1 MKRLIFVLFLVFVSI
16 LIQAQKQPNFKVL
29 ATSFKRD
36 TVNIIRFGAI
46 PDGRSINTIAINNAI
61 QFISSKGGGVV
72 MIPSGAW
79 MTGPIVLKSNVNLHL
94 LKGALIIFTSD
105 FAQYPLVVSSFEGS
119 AAARCQ
125 APITAENEENIAI
138 TGAGIMN
145 GNGLY
150 WRPIKKE
157 KLTESEWKNHLQN
170 FGGALTEDKKTWYP
184 SKAAVEAAKNK
195 DIGKL
200 INGKKLADFEG
211 IKDFL
216 RPNMVRISNCKRVLI
231 EGITLENS
239 PAWTTHIVTSSHVIV
254 RDLKVKN
261 PWWGT
266 NTDAIDLESTSN
278 VLLENCVFD
287 TGDDGITIK
296 SGRDEEGRKRGIPTQ
311 NVIVKNVTVYRAHG
325 GFVVGSEM
333 SGGVKN
339 IYVSDCSFIGSDIGL
354 RFKTVR
360 GRGGLVENIY
370 VNNVKMKD
378 IVGEAILFDMY
389 YAAVDPIKINGTPTM
404 EPVFEKF
411 PVTEATPKF
420 QNFYFDQ
427 IVCDGAS
434 KALFVRG
441 LPEMKVKNIQ
451 LSHLNI
457 TAKEGIQLEEAD
469 NISIQSSTILT
480 STHKPILTSVRSS
493 NINIDTIAI
502 KKIHPTPSKWFE
514 KMSAVAMGI
523 WPDSFSVKPG
533 GKARW
538 AYDQGVILRGI
549 EGAWKLTGDA
559 TYVNYIQHSMDYYIQ
574 EDGNILDYKANDF
587 NLDHL
592 NNGKLLITLYQ
603 ITGKDKYL
611 KAIQL
616 LKNQLDHQP
625 KNEEG
630 GFWHKKIYPNQ
641 MWLDGLY
648 MGAAFYAQYASVMN
662 DTAAFSIITDQ
673 FTIAEQHARNPISG
687 LLYHAWDQS
696 KQQQW
701 ANPNSGLSQYVWAR
715 AMGWYGVALVDALAY
730 YPLNH
735 PGRKQLIEILNRYV
749 EAVVRVQ
756 DAKTGVWLDI
766 LDAPNA
772 EKNYFEASASSMF
785 VTALF
790 KAVRLGFVD
799 VKYLAA
805 AQKGYDG
812 VVKKFV
818 KEVDGQ
824 VSFHG
829 TVSVSGL
836 GGSPYRDG
844 SLQYYFSEPV
854 VVNDPK
860 GMGAFIQASVEAEL
874 ASISKIGKGK
884 TILLDAFFNNEVKKD
899 ASGNDYHWHY
909 DWSELSNGGFSF
921 WGNQFMQFG
930 ASLKVIKN
938 APTKFNLENHSVYI
952 IVDPDH
958 AKDNPSPNLMTID
971 HANEIANWVNEG
983 GILVL
988 MANDSANCD
997 LIHFNLLASKFGIRF
1012 TDKSVNMVKGNAFE
1026 IGNVL
1031 PTLNSPLGHVGL
1043 KMYLKEV
1050 SVLDVKAPATTIATN
1065 GTDNLIA
1072 TATYGKGAV
1081 IAIGDPWLYNEY
1093 LDGRKL
1099 PIVFENFEASKNLAQ
1114 WLIKKS
1120 K

>member
-1 MKRLIFVLFLVFVSI
+1 MKQLTFTLFFAFVS
-16 LIQAQKQPNFKVL
+16 LITHAQKLPNFKIL
-29 ATSFKRD
+29 TTSFKKD
-36 TVNIIRFGAI
+36 TVNIKKFGAI
-46 PDGRSINTIAINNAI
+46 ADGRNVNTIAINNAI
-61 QFISSKGGGVV
+61 KFISAKGGGVV
-72 MIPSGAW
+72 LIPSGAW

-138 TGAGIMN
+138 TGAGIIN

-200 INGKKLADFEG
+200 TNGKKLADFEG

-231 EGITLENS
+231 DGVTLENS

-296 SGRDEEGRKRGIPTQ
+296 SGRDEEGRKRGMPTQ

-339 IYVSDCSFIGSDIGL
+339 IFVSDCNFIGSDIGL

-370 VNNVKMKD
+370 VNNVIMKD

-389 YAAVDPIKINGTPTM
+389 YAAVDPIKINGAPTITP
-404 EPVFEKF
+404 VVEKF
-411 PVTEATPKF
+411 PVTEATPEF
-420 QNFYFDQ
+420 QNFYFDK

-441 LPEMKVKNIQ
+441 LPEMNVKNIQ
-451 LSHLNI
+451 LSQLNM
-457 TAKEGIQLEEAD
+457 TVKEGIELQDAN
-469 NISIQSSTILT
+469 NISIKSSTILT
-480 STHKPILTSVRSS
+480 TTNKPILTSVRSS
-493 NINIDTIAI
+493 QIKIDTIAL
-502 KKIHPTPSKWFE
+502 KKVHPIASKWFE
-514 KMSAVAMGI
+514 KMSAVAMQL

-538 AYDQGVILRGI
+538 AYDQGVILKGI

-559 TYVNYIQHSMDYYIQ
+559 TYINYIQHSMDYYVQ
-574 EDGNILDYKANDF
+574 EDGSILDYKGTDF

-592 NNGKLLITLYQ
+592 NNGKLLLTLYQ
-603 ITGKDKYL
+603 ITGKEKYK

-616 LKNQLDHQP
+616 LKNQLDQQP

-630 GFWHKKIYPNQ
+630 GYWHKKIYPNQ

-648 MGAAFYAQYASVMN
+648 MGSAFYAQYASVMN
-662 DTAAFSIITDQ
+662 DTAAFSLIAHQ
-673 FTIAEQHARNPISG
+673 FILAEKHARNPTTG

-696 KQQQW
+696 KQQPW
-701 ANPNSGLSQYVWAR
+701 ANPNTGVSSYVWGR
-715 AMGWYGVALVDALAY
+715 AMGWYGVALVDALEY
-730 YPLNH
+730 FPLHH
-735 PGRKQLIEILNRYV
+735 PARIQLIEILKRYV
-749 EAVVRVQ
+749 EAVVGVQ
-756 DAKTGVWLDI
+756 DAQSGVWLDI
-766 LDAPNA
+766 LDVPKA
-772 EKNYFEASASSMF
+772 EKNYHEASASSMF
-785 VTALF
+785 VTVLY
-790 KAVRLGFVD
+790 KAVRLGYVD
-799 VKYLAA
+799 EKYLIAA
-805 AQKGYDG
+805 HKGYDG
-812 VVKKFV
+812 IIKNFV
-818 KEVDGQ
+818 KEEEGQ

-836 GGSPYRDG
+836 GGNPYRDG
-844 SLQYYFSEPV
+844 SLKYYFSEPV

-860 GMGAFIQASVEAEL
+860 GIGAFIQSSVEAEL
-874 ASISKIGKGK
+874 ARISKIGKGK
-884 TILLDAFFNNEVKKD
+884 SIVLDAFYNKELKKD
-899 ASGNDYHWHY
+899 ATGNKYHWHY
-909 DWSELSNGGFSF
+909 NWDEWSNGGFSF
-921 WGNQFMQFG
+921 WGNQFKEYG
-930 ASLKVIKN
+930 ASLKIIET
-938 APTKFNLENHSVYI
+938 APTKIELGKASVYI

-958 AKDNPSPNLMTID
+958 TKDNPSPNYMT
-971 HANEIANWVNEG
+971 NEQASQIADWVKDG
-983 GILVL
+983 GVLVL

-997 LIHFNLLASKFGIRF
+997 LSHFNLLATRFGIRF
-1012 TDKSVNMVKGNAFE
+1012 TDKSVNMVKGSAFE
-1026 IGNVL
+1026 IGNVI
-1031 PTLNSPLGHVGL
+1031 PTPTSPLGHSGL

-1050 SVLDVKAPATTIATN
+1050 STLDVLAPAKTIATN
-1065 GTDNLIA
+1065 GTDNIIA
-1072 TATYGKGAV
+1072 MASFGKGTV
-1081 IAIGDPWLYNEY
+1081 VAIGDPWLYNEY
-1093 LDGRKL
+1093 VDGRKL
-1099 PIVFENFEASKNLAQ
+1099 PVIYENFEASKNLAQ
-1114 WLIKKS
+1114 WLLTKVK
-1120 K
+1120 